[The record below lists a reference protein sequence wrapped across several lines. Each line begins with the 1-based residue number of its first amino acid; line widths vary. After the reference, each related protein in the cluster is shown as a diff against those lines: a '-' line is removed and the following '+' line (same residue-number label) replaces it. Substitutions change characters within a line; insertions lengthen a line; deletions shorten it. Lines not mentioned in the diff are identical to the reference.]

1 MPAKASIQYA
11 PASRQGD
18 DPQQGPA
25 ITGFHL
31 SLAAL
36 ARPEWTEGKFV
47 MPAKA
52 GIQYAPASRQ
62 GDDPQQGAAI
72 TGFRLSLA
80 ALARPE

>member
-1 MPAKASIQYA
+1 M
-11 PASRQGD
+11 
-18 DPQQGPA
+18 
-25 ITGFHL
+25 
-31 SLAAL
+31 
-36 ARPEWTEGKFV
+36 TESKIV